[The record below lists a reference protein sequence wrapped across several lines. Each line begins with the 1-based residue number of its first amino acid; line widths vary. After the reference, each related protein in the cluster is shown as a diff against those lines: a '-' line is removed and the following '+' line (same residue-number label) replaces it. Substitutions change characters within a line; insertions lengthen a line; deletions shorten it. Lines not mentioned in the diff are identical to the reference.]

1 MRSLI
6 FTFFMAI
13 TQVSRAVAQTEP
25 PVGVRATG
33 MGGAFVAVADD
44 ASAVFWNPAGLAS
57 GSYFSLALDDNR
69 LQTPDDTSFPHRRSA
84 FMLALG
90 APALGM
96 SYLSTTVTRAAQPVI
111 TLDPAS
117 GTNTR
122 LIRVE
127 RLAARHVGA
136 TLVQSLT
143 RNLAIGAT
151 FKLVRGSA
159 STGVVNVADAAAFDA
174 SGDLFPARG
183 TTKFDGDIGLM
194 LAGTYA
200 KAGIAV
206 RNLLE
211 PTFATPDGAAS
222 ITLERRVRGGVSLLV
237 RQTITVAADVDFTKA
252 STSLGEWRDA
262 AIGAEA
268 RAARRA
274 WVRGGIHW
282 NTAGGDSGPG
292 AAPIASLGGSYTVY
306 GSVLADGQVSVGSEN
321 GDRGWGVGLRFVF

>member
-151 FKLVRGSA
+151 F
-159 STGVVNVADAAAFDA
+159 
-174 SGDLFPARG
+174 
-183 TTKFDGDIGLM
+183 
-194 LAGTYA
+194 
-200 KAGIAV
+200 
-206 RNLLE
+206 
-211 PTFATPDGAAS
+211 
-222 ITLERRVRGGVSLLV
+222 ERRVRGGVSLLV

-321 GDRGWGVGLRFVF
+321 GDRGWG